1 MPSLRSTTL
10 ATLLAL
16 FPGAALAA
24 VLGYGAPLA
33 EFAPATQAALAGG
46 VSTASPFYAHFLER
60 YLVTDTADG
69 IHRLRYGAVTAE
81 DRAALEAWVEAEA
94 QRGPPGLTRDEQFA
108 YWANLY
114 NALTVM
120 RVLKAY
126 PVSSILELK
135 RWPWSFGP
143 WDEDLITV
151 QGAALSLNAIEH
163 RILRPLFAEPRV
175 HFALNCA
182 SLGCPNLL
190 PQPFTGDRLEADLQ
204 GALKAYLAH
213 PRGIALEGGVLTLS
227 SLFDWYGDDFP
238 RGREALLAY
247 LASAAPETLGPSL
260 RAYDGP
266 LTFRYDWALNDAP
279 PPSPLP

>member
-1 MPSLRSTTL
+1 MLSLRSTAL
-10 ATLLAL
+10 AALLAL
-16 FPGAALAA
+16 LPSAALAA

-33 EFAPATQAALAGG
+33 DFAPATQAALASGG
-46 VSTASPFYAHFLER
+46 SPAGAFYPRFLER
-60 YLVTDTADG
+60 YLVTEAADG
-69 IHRLRYGAVTAE
+69 IHRLRYSAVTDE
-81 DRAALEAWVEAEA
+81 DRADLEAWIQTEA
-94 QRGPPGLTRDEQFA
+94 QRGPRGLAQDAQFA

-114 NALTVM
+114 NALTVA
-120 RVLKAY
+120 RVLRDY
-126 PVSSILELK
+126 PVTSILDLK

-151 QGAALSLNAIEH
+151 QGVALSLNAIEH

-190 PQPFTGDRLEADLQ
+190 LQPFSGENLERELQ
-204 GALKAYLAH
+204 GALEAYLAH
-213 PRGIALEGGVLTLS
+213 PRGIAFEDGVLTLS
-227 SLFDWYGDDFP
+227 SLFDWYRDDFP
-238 RGREALLAY
+238 PGQEALLAY

-266 LTFRYDWALNDAP
+266 IAFHYDWVLNDAR
-279 PPSPLP
+279 

>member
-46 VSTASPFYAHFLER
+46 VSPASPFYEHFLER
-60 YLVTDTADG
+60 YLVTGTADG

-94 QRGPPGLTRDEQFA
+94 QRGPPGRPGTSNLPTGH
-108 YWANLY
+108 LY
-114 NALTVM
+114 NALTVA

-151 QGAALSLNAIEH
+151 QG
-163 RILRPLFAEPRV
+163 P
-175 HFALNCA
+175 
-182 SLGCPNLL
+182 
-190 PQPFTGDRLEADLQ
+190 PF
-204 GALKAYLAH
+204 
-213 PRGIALEGGVLTLS
+213 P
-227 SLFDWYGDDFP
+227 
-238 RGREALLAY
+238 
-247 LASAAPETLGPSL
+247 
-260 RAYDGP
+260 
-266 LTFRYDWALNDAP
+266 
-279 PPSPLP
+279 

>member
-1 MPSLRSTTL
+1 M
-10 ATLLAL
+10 
-16 FPGAALAA
+16 
-24 VLGYGAPLA
+24 LGYGAPPGGIC
-33 EFAPATQAALAGG
+33 PATQAALAGG
-46 VSTASPFYAHFLER
+46 VSPASPFYAHFLER
-60 YLVTDTADG
+60 YLVTGTADG

-94 QRGPPGLTRDEQFA
+94 QGPAGPDPGRAICLLGKSIQRADGGA
-108 YWANLY
+108 
-114 NALTVM
+114 
-120 RVLKAY
+120 VLKAY

-238 RGREALLAY
+238 RGRKRC
-247 LASAAPETLGPSL
+247 SPIS
-260 RAYDGP
+260 
-266 LTFRYDWALNDAP
+266 P
-279 PPSPLP
+279 PPPRKR

>member
-10 ATLLAL
+10 ATLLTL
-16 FPGAALAA
+16 LPGAALAA

-33 EFAPATQAALAGG
+33 EFAPATQASLAGG
-46 VSTASPFYAHFLER
+46 VSPASPFYAHFLER

-94 QRGPPGLTRDEQFA
+94 QRGPPGLARDEQFA

-114 NALTVM
+114 NALTVA

-182 SLGCPNLL
+182 SLGCPTFC
-190 PQPFTGDRLEADLQ
+190 PSPSPGPPGGRSSR
-204 GALKAYLAH
+204 G
-213 PRGIALEGGVLTLS
+213 PRKPIWRTPGGR
-227 SLFDWYGDDFP
+227 P
-238 RGREALLAY
+238 RGRGSYALK
-247 LASAAPETLGPSL
+247 P
-260 RAYDGP
+260 
-266 LTFRYDWALNDAP
+266 F
-279 PPSPLP
+279 

>member
-1 MPSLRSTTL
+1 MLSLRSTAL
-10 ATLLAL
+10 AALLAL
-16 FPGAALAA
+16 LPGAALAA

-33 EFAPATQAALAGG
+33 EFAPATQAALAGSG
-46 VSTASPFYAHFLER
+46 SPASAFYARFLER
-60 YLVTDTADG
+60 YLVTDTPDG

-81 DRAALEAWVEAEA
+81 DRAALEAWVAAEA
-94 QRGPPGLTRDEQFA
+94 QRGPRGLARNAQFA

-114 NALTVM
+114 NALTVA

-126 PVSSILELK
+126 PVSSILDLK

-143 WDEDLITV
+143 WDDDLITV
-151 QGAALSLNAIEH
+151 QGISLSLNAIEH

-190 PQPFTGDRLEADLQ
+190 PEPFTGDVLEADLQ
-204 GALKAYLAH
+204 GALEAHLAH
-213 PRGIALEGGVLTLS
+213 PRGIAFEDGQLTLS
-227 SLFDWYGDDFP
+227 SLFDWYGEDFP
-238 RGREALLAY
+238 QGREALLAY

-266 LTFRYDWALNDAP
+266 IAFRYDWALNDAP
-279 PPSPLP
+279 GP